1 MVKVAPSIL
10 NANFLELGKVID
22 LLNLSEADYI
32 HLDIMDGHFVDNLS
46 FGPEIIKQVRKVTK
60 KTLDAHLMI
69 SHPEKYIE
77 VFAAAGCDIIT
88 VHCEIS
94 HPVQDILQQ
103 IKQAG
108 CKVGVSLKPST
119 PAVDLEPLY
128 EMIDQVLVMTVDPG
142 FGGQA
147 FIKEQLSKIAEIHSE
162 IKRRNLAIDIE
173 VDGGINLATAR
184 ETVACGADVLVAG
197 SFIFSAP
204 DPLAQISELKK
215 IC

>member
-1 MVKVAPSIL
+1 MVKIAPSIL
-10 NANFLELGKVID
+10 NANFLELGKIIE
-22 LLNLSEADYI
+22 LLNTSEADYI

-46 FGPEIIKQVRKVTK
+46 FGPEIIKQVRKVAA

-88 VHCEIS
+88 VHCEIA
-94 HPVQDILQQ
+94 HPVQDVLQQ
-103 IKQAG
+103 IRRAG

-119 PAVDLEPLY
+119 PVADLEPLY
-128 EMIDQVLVMTVDPG
+128 DLVDQVLVMTVEPG

-147 FIKEQLSKIAEIHSE
+147 FIRGQLNKITEIHSE
-162 IKRRNLAIDIE
+162 IKKRDLAIEIE
-173 VDGGINLATAR
+173 VDGGINFTTAR
-184 ETVACGADVLVAG
+184 EAVERGADILVAG